1 MELGIP
7 EILDR
12 GCNASPSL
20 NIATFEEEPA
30 QVVEANQRPEL
41 KEVFSLSQVA
51 LSVKRYL

>member
-30 QVVEANQRPEL
+30 QVVEANKDL
-41 KEVFSLSQVA
+41 N
-51 LSVKRYL
+51 